1 MKLAPI
7 TASPS
12 FPSLIIRDPIL
23 FTLNEVLNVYA
34 SNKVYAEKPT
44 EDIPKGHSG
53 YFIQL

>member
-53 YFIQL
+53 YFIEL